1 MLASLGHAAGYRRL
15 ADEHYDELVR
25 ALLDDCHEV
34 VWSGPQP
41 QKLTPRP
48 SEDPADQILW
58 A

>member
-1 MLASLGHAAGYRRL
+1 MMASLGHAAGYRRL

-25 ALLDDCHEV
+25 ALIDDRHEV
-34 VWSGPQP
+34 VWSGAQP

-48 SEDPADQILW
+48 PADPILW